1 MVAWWFDKCFVESAC
16 SPTLRNDCD
25 PRKGLVVTLLYILKV
40 KFELHLV
47 FLFLSC
53 LFSVLFSCVDNA

>member
-1 MVAWWFDKCFVESAC
+1 MIPGKVNFTGMIFV
-16 SPTLRNDCD
+16 NVV
-25 PRKGLVVTLLYILKV
+25 LVVTLLYILKV
-40 KFELHLV
+40 NFELHLV